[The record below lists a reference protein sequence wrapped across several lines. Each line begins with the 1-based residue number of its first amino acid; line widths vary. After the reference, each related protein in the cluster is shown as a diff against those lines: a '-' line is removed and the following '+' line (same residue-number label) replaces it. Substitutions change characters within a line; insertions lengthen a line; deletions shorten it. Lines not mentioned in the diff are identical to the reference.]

1 MNLPT
6 EEKQSYRH
14 MEQTCGRK
22 GAGGGGGRDW
32 EFGISRCKQLYI
44 ERINNKV
51 LLCSKGTCIPCPMI
65 NYNGRENE
73 KEYTCMYNNHS
84 AVHKKVT
91 QHRQSTT
98 RQQNKT
104 NKNGWL
110 RGIHRIEHL

>member
-14 MEQTCGRK
+14 TEQTCGRK

-51 LLCSKGTCIPCPMI
+51 LLYNTR
-65 NYNGRENE
+65 NYIQYPVLKIIVE
-73 KEYTCMYNNHS
+73 KNM
-84 AVHKKVT
+84 KKNIYV
-91 QHRQSTT
+91 
-98 RQQNKT
+98 
-104 NKNGWL
+104 
-110 RGIHRIEHL
+110 